1 MKRIVLAREPIRSL
15 KTRRSLSVYFVVVT
29 FLFQV
34 ISVFLLF
41 LYMVMY
47 ANEVKTK
54 EKENYLLDKKN
65 NCATDIVK
73 FYTACKFL
81 HVNE

>member
-1 MKRIVLAREPIRSL
+1 
-15 KTRRSLSVYFVVVT
+15 
-29 FLFQV
+29 
-34 ISVFLLF
+34 
-41 LYMVMY
+41 MY